1 MKKQLLLR
9 TIVLIALLL
18 FTGCGKNSGKKE
30 EEQQEQVVKTGSHEV
45 VYCDEHFGQATLTE
59 DAAYFHATQNYRG
72 QIRLF
77 SAETKTDIPYCFDPG
92 CEHKPS
98 KISGEG
104 KVLEPGCIS
113 FEFSSYPLCVTEN
126 ACYFLD
132 DDGCLWRADQQ
143 GSSRKLICRVSD
155 YLRVP
160 SDVFFGDDSV
170 FLIYYN
176 QYEWIEVKD
185 ENGDNRLVIGEQRD
199 KPESGLVRIS
209 LETGEETV
217 IFRDE
222 GYNASLFH
230 YDVYGDHVY
239 FSFVYQDIPYVSP
252 YQGED
257 FDPSDPNASLS
268 VDWAAENEKYT
279 GHRFIDIYDYDIRTK
294 ELRTVLFKQHGG
306 NAFFAR
312 DCFIKDDDRT
322 GEYEL
327 YRYTGE
333 FIRKLPYAAFPRVP
347 HYNGDGLL
355 TGGEKP
361 GEYCLVDIETGEIL
375 RKTILPVG
383 FTLYAVVGESCYGY
397 YDGGKKMHAVWLSL
411 TDFWN
416 GDFSKAVALSEEY
429 R

>member
-30 EEQQEQVVKTGSHEV
+30 EEQQEQVVKTGSREV

-160 SDVFFGDDSV
+160 SNVFFGDDSV

-209 LETGEETV
+209 LET
-217 IFRDE
+217 
-222 GYNASLFH
+222 
-230 YDVYGDHVY
+230 
-239 FSFVYQDIPYVSP
+239 
-252 YQGED
+252 
-257 FDPSDPNASLS
+257 
-268 VDWAAENEKYT
+268 
-279 GHRFIDIYDYDIRTK
+279 
-294 ELRTVLFKQHGG
+294 
-306 NAFFAR
+306 
-312 DCFIKDDDRT
+312 
-322 GEYEL
+322 
-327 YRYTGE
+327 
-333 FIRKLPYAAFPRVP
+333 
-347 HYNGDGLL
+347 
-355 TGGEKP
+355 
-361 GEYCLVDIETGEIL
+361 
-375 RKTILPVG
+375 
-383 FTLYAVVGESCYGY
+383 
-397 YDGGKKMHAVWLSL
+397 
-411 TDFWN
+411 
-416 GDFSKAVALSEEY
+416 
-429 R
+429 